1 MDRHRV
7 PSFSLG
13 KTIFMNSK
21 QNFRNCKW
29 INNFSYQTQ
38 FIKEHNHN
46 KENITLC
53 ESLETEET

>member
-1 MDRHRV
+1 M
-7 PSFSLG
+7 
-13 KTIFMNSK
+13 
-21 QNFRNCKW
+21 

-53 ESLETEET
+53 ESMETEETWAFSNIKFDINVREEH